1 MVMTG
6 GNDNELATREVHP
19 LWITLAAPAL
29 IPAQLPHYTPTG
41 KLLPSHLHENLS
53 LRRSREIRVGWL
65 GLVAIYTLEV
75 CVVDISTGSLRW
87 A

>member
-1 MVMTG
+1 MTG

-41 KLLPSHLHENLS
+41 KLLPSHLPENLS
-53 LRRSREIRVGWL
+53 LAPTEHLALVGAEEIER
-65 GLVAIYTLEV
+65 
-75 CVVDISTGSLRW
+75 D
-87 A
+87 